1 MTSNEQSLN
10 NLVKRIKLLELENQK
25 LRKENEVLK
34 KKSRTSINDK
44 ENKSNATVNT
54 LSKTLPNFN
63 NNKSKGC
70 TCKGNCSNKNCGCMK
85 RNFRCNETC
94 KCNAACCKNKE
105 KNKKNLDVTRAQA
118 IPLGRKKSLEN
129 QNVKI
134 SNEISKHNNI
144 ELREKNS
151 HQEPMP
157 TCSYNNNDNDDDYD
171 YEIEDHDDD
180 DVFHYTAT
188 NSNLENP
195 QINAVKKLTFISD
208 EDTLD
213 GRNIELSAIE
223 ELEEHEQSTTVLH
236 KKDKSDKNKKSTTE
250 LEKNSKQTKKKDSN
264 KNDTNSK
271 KSRKNSNSKRILS
284 DDLEIENLPTISN
297 VTLRSRHNK
306 RTNKE
311 KGDTLNLE
319 SIKSTGVTSCIKSI
333 SKKTGNSD
341 TSLNNDCTLPSSST
355 SCIKSI
361 SKKTG
366 NSDTSLNN
374 DCTLPSSSRLTRN
387 HRNNVNS
394 SRTIDTDSKK
404 QSKLRRSSS
413 SELISREQD
422 NRKVRT
428 KINRSRS
435 ASRESLTNE
444 IDENTR
450 KSSHRSSSA
459 DSLVKR
465 KFLPS
470 GKKEVPVAQSSTVS
484 QSLNNADSQKLTIK
498 TLIESPVVTNLNN
511 SDENADQSV
520 TFDPMRPTRQL
531 PRSPIP
537 PVKTLDETSV
547 ETPDAT
553 PAVTPASSISNSP
566 PIVSKYLFSQGLQ
579 ISSPPPEI
587 LEDLKEVEVD
597 PVVFSKK
604 LVTCRKCKRS
614 FFPHRIQLHE
624 VICSKK

>member
-1 MTSNEQSLN
+1 MTSSEQSMN
-10 NLVKRIKLLELENQK
+10 NLVKRIKLLELENEK

-44 ENKSNATVNT
+44 ENKSHASVNT

-63 NNKSKGC
+63 NNKTKGC

-85 RNFRCNETC
+85 RNFRCDESC
-94 KCNAACCKNKE
+94 KCKAASCKNKE
-105 KNKKNLDVTRAQA
+105 KNKENLDVTRSQA

-134 SNEISKHNNI
+134 SNQISK
-144 ELREKNS
+144 LKEKNP
-151 HQEPMP
+151 HQEPVPM
-157 TCSYNNNDNDDDYD
+157 CSYNNNNDDDDDYEENNIDDNDDDD
-171 YEIEDHDDD
+171 DDD

-188 NSNLENP
+188 NSNIENP

-223 ELEEHEQSTTVLH
+223 ELEEHEQSMTVLH
-236 KKDKSDKNKKSTTE
+236 KKDKSDNNKKTSAE
-250 LEKNSKQTKKKDSN
+250 LEKNSKQTKKKD
-264 KNDTNSK
+264 KNSK
-271 KSRKNSNSKRILS
+271 KSRKNSNSKRTLS
-284 DDLEIENLPTISN
+284 DDLEIENQPTISN
-297 VTLRSRHNK
+297 VTLRSRHSK

-311 KGDTLNLE
+311 KGEKLNLE
-319 SIKSTGVTSCIKSI
+319 SIKSTGTTSCIKSI
-333 SKKTGNSD
+333 SKKTENSD
-341 TSLNNDCTLPSSST
+341 TT
-355 SCIKSI
+355 
-361 SKKTG
+361 
-366 NSDTSLNN
+366 LNN

-387 HRNNVNS
+387 QRNNVNS
-394 SRTIDTDSKK
+394 SRSIDTDSKK
-404 QSKLRRSSS
+404 QTKLRRSSS
-413 SELISREQD
+413 SELLSHEQND
-422 NRKVRT
+422 RKVRT
-428 KINRSRS
+428 KTNRSRS
-435 ASRESLTNE
+435 ASRESLTHD

-459 DSLVKR
+459 DSLIKR

-470 GKKEVPVAQSSTVS
+470 PVTQSSSVS
-484 QSLNNADSQKLTIK
+484 HTLDNADSQKLTIK
-498 TLIESPVVTNLNN
+498 TLIESPVVNNLNHSN
-511 SDENADQSV
+511 ENADQSD

-537 PVKTLDETSV
+537 PVKTLDETHV
-547 ETPDAT
+547 ETPAET

-566 PIVSKYLFSQGLQ
+566 PIVSKYLSSQGLQ
-579 ISSPPPEI
+579 VSSPPPEI